1 MFRLQLCLLFFI
13 KTMKKMRRYLFCMN
27 KPYFYRII
35 FVTDWRHKRL
45 KNNRSTVILRRALL
59 WIFGKWACW
68 ELKTFKILKFLKY
81 SLRRTM
87 CNLSIFTTLVS
98 LSPGILRAQGI
109 FRNLPNMYDGLFFT
123 ESCVTLV
130 YWELQAFSEPCQ
142 ISMMVN
148 FIHSLV

>member
-1 MFRLQLCLLFFI
+1 MFRLQLCLLFLI

-35 FVTDWRHKRL
+35 FLTDWRHKRL

-59 WIFGKWACW
+59 WIFGKWACS
-68 ELKTFKILKFLKY
+68 ELKTFKILKSLKY

-87 CNLSIFTTLVS
+87 CN
-98 LSPGILRAQGI
+98 PGILRAQGI

-123 ESCVTLV
+123 EPCVTLV